1 MFNPLLLTKY
11 GLYLYHNPLESSDD
25 VLTLSGE
32 DGIRTHVALPPNGFQ
47 DRLVMTASIPLQKPV
62 RTRLQAQLNACAK
75 RSATVI
81 LSNPIGRVIRNFR
94 RFSRFSRF
102 FFSVYQGSCIL
113 HIPGCCEFD
122 VLISALHEPGIHV
135 GIHLGYHGV
144 VCDGYAG

>member
-81 LSNPIGRVIRNFR
+81 LSNPIGRVNRKFR
-94 RFSRFSRF
+94 RFSRF
-102 FFSVYQGSCIL
+102 FFSVYQGACIL
-113 HIPGCCEFD
+113 HIARCGQLDILVC
-122 VLISALHEPGIHV
+122 ALHEPGIHV
-135 GIHLGYHGV
+135 GIHLGHHGV
-144 VCDGYAG
+144 VCDGNAG